1 MQVSLAQGRKVVR
14 LNSGVRRQ
22 PEIHVSTS
30 TTAVIVAMAAH
41 RRRLIR
47 HFVEASAFTPDSAIP
62 ETSLPR
68 VGFRLVSKLR
78 DNGVILATPDGR
90 LYLDRARWD
99 VLTQA
104 RHNRAKVALAV
115 VVIAA
120 FCLLGWTY
128 FKAAA

>member
-1 MQVSLAQGRKVVR
+1 M
-14 LNSGVRRQ
+14 
-22 PEIHVSTS
+22 
-30 TTAVIVAMAAH
+30 
-41 RRRLIR
+41 IR
-47 HFVEASAFTPDSAIP
+47 HFVEASAFTPDSAIA

-68 VGFRLVSKLR
+68 AGFPLVSKLR